1 MHTVSENVLASGDEK
16 GEMKV
21 NNLYHTLI
29 TLITQPKLVG
39 QSDKRIVGE
48 SYLLVFIIT
57 IQIVNF
63 KFKGRRQE

>member
-29 TLITQPKLVG
+29 TLITQPTLVG
-39 QSDKRIVGE
+39 QSDKRIVEE